1 MMALWGKLKAGV
13 LVALAFLAVLF
24 GVWFTGRR
32 DGSIKEQFQRKKDE
46 LDDERRENEEH
57 VNTRQEK
64 QDVQDTINRLPSGGA
79 RQRLDDGWMRGE
91 DDKK

>member
-1 MMALWGKLKAGV
+1 MMALWGKFKAGV

-24 GVWFTGRR
+24 GAWFSGRR

-57 VNTRQEK
+57 VTTRQEK
-64 QDVQDTINRLPSGGA
+64 QDVQDKINQLPPGSA
-79 RQRLDDGWMRGE
+79 RQRLDDGWMRRD